1 MERNTDRM
9 VKMHSQQYKLDG
21 INTAIDDFKN
31 RRFAGRGV
39 IVP

>member
-1 MERNTDRM
+1 
-9 VKMHSQQYKLDG
+9 MHYTEYSLD
-21 INTAIDDFKN
+21 NSNDALDDFKN

>member
-1 MERNTDRM
+1 MIHFT
-9 VKMHSQQYKLDG
+9 QYSSDN
-21 INTAIDDFKN
+21 INTALDDFKN